1 MSKTVSLAAYILK
14 IRNVQERKNV
24 PLSSCPGDVDFF
36 EFMHDFLKP
45 HKDHP
50 LDEKQS
56 QQVFRLEKLEK
67 NDDERYLYGILET
80 GEYGTDSVLWDTKS
94 KKESHKRTRTEAE
107 MLPFYFLAYIPD
119 GPDLG
124 IVLFQRS
131 GNYGIRKM
139 FGNMLNT
146 YFAKQFP
153 EHKVFL
159 NPVVDEESFKK
170 YTNGKIESVRF
181 IRYTI
186 PKDLADLVGTGSNQK
201 TGRVEL
207 VVYAAKGERLP
218 VNSRLL
224 SFLSKKKKIEE
235 FIELDETN
243 FAYQNV
249 KLTSKVAGVRRTLDI
264 NNPKHLRAYYDI
276 SATVNWDDGRNRP
289 AFASIHEI
297 ALELAAD
304 IRTSA
309 LPMVKK
315 Q

>member
-1 MSKTVSLAAYILK
+1 
-14 IRNVQERKNV
+14 
-24 PLSSCPGDVDFF
+24 
-36 EFMHDFLKP
+36 
-45 HKDHP
+45 
-50 LDEKQS
+50 
-56 QQVFRLEKLEK
+56 
-67 NDDERYLYGILET
+67 
-80 GEYGTDSVLWDTKS
+80 
-94 KKESHKRTRTEAE
+94 
-107 MLPFYFLAYIPD
+107 
-119 GPDLG
+119 
-124 IVLFQRS
+124 
-131 GNYGIRKM
+131 M